1 MKLRIKSAFG
11 IQESKT
17 NKQTNTNQN
26 DKKAVGLERR
36 KMNFDVVSP
45 IEVRP
50 SFGL

>member
-17 NKQTNTNQN
+17 NKQTPNQN